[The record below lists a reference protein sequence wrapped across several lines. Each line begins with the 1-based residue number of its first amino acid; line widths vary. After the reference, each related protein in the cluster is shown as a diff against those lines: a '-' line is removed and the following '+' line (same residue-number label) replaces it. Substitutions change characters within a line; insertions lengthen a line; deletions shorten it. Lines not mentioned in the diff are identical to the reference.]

1 MLMWYEQWKPHCL
14 TFMRPITIN
23 PHLAAML
30 RLMQCVKLACLG
42 LLFCTLVGGCANT
55 KNASTQL
62 DAEIDK
68 LTAQDKT
75 SVPQEVQNAVL
86 DNRLDAR
93 TGPRRFDVAVNNM
106 AARTFFNALAADAG
120 VNIVTDPDVA
130 GTVSLQL
137 RQVTL
142 DEVLDVSRDMFGYEY
157 QKQGGIYTVYAR
169 QMRTQVFQINNI
181 DVARRGQT
189 DTQVNIGSTASSA
202 SNNASSNSSAN
213 SSGGESAGKESA
225 SSENNSG
232 ARVQTKHE
240 SHFWADLQNSLDAI
254 VGSEEGR
261 SVIVNPAAGLVVVK
275 ALPKDVNAVRN
286 FLEKSE
292 LSIKRQVILETKI
305 LEVRLNNGF
314 EAGVNW
320 NAISGQLVYGYNV
333 QPGFGINGDGAT
345 VDRWRNWGDVNRSYT
360 DAQGVDTTIGSTY
373 AEKTGGVFAS
383 MLQVND
389 ISKLLSL
396 LKTQGDVQ
404 VLSSPR
410 VSTVNNQK
418 AVIRVGSD
426 EYFVTGITNNTT
438 SSAAATTN
446 SPNIELASFFS
457 GISLDVTPQIADNG
471 DVILHVHPMVS
482 DVQDQQKNLTVGDQK
497 FSLPLA
503 LREVRESD
511 SIVRARSGQVVVLGG
526 LMQETSKKLN
536 GKRPLLGDIPLV
548 NTLFKTKSSS
558 GNKTELVILMRPVV
572 VSENTWQDQL
582 KDESERFKALTEEL
596 RKR

>member
-1 MLMWYEQWKPHCL
+1 MWCEKWKQL
-14 TFMRPITIN
+14 FFSQSLQAIVKTD
-23 PHLAAML
+23 AQAMGTL
-30 RLMQCVKLACLG
+30 NQYIKVGG
-42 LLFCTLVGGCANT
+42 LSLVLSVALGGCANT
-55 KNASTQL
+55 KNANTQL
-62 DAEIDK
+62 DAEIEK
-68 LTAQDKT
+68 LTAQEKAP
-75 SVPQEVQNAVL
+75 VPQEVQNAVL

-93 TGPRRFDVAVNNM
+93 SGPRRFDVAVNNM

-120 VNIVTDPDVA
+120 VNIVTDPDVS

-157 QKQGGIYTVYAR
+157 HKQGGIYTVYAR

-181 DVARRGQT
+181 DVNRRGQT
-189 DTQVNIGSTASSA
+189 DTQVNIGSTASSS
-202 SNNASSNSSAN
+202 SNNSSSSASSNA
-213 SSGGESAGKESA
+213 SGGESAGKESTT
-225 SSENNSG
+225 SENNSG

-240 SHFWADLQNSLDAI
+240 SHFWVDLQNSLEAI
-254 VGSEEGR
+254 VGSEDGR

-333 QPGFGINGDGAT
+333 QPGFGISGDGAT

-360 DAQGVDTTIGSTY
+360 DSQGVDTTIGSTY

-536 GKRPLLGDIPLV
+536 GKRPLLGDIPIL
-548 NTLFKTKSSS
+548 NTLFKTKSSA

-582 KDESERFKALTEEL
+582 KEESERFKALTEEL

>member
-1 MLMWYEQWKPHCL
+1 MWCEQRKQ
-14 TFMRPITIN
+14 
-23 PHLAAML
+23 L
-30 RLMQCVKLACLG
+30 RLNNRWQMMIRRKRFTGKTPPVRLPISWLSLCLCLALAS
-42 LLFCTLVGGCANT
+42 CANT
-55 KNASTQL
+55 KNATSQL
-62 DAEIDK
+62 DAEIEK
-68 LTAQDKT
+68 LTEHERAA
-75 SVPQEVQNAVL
+75 VPQEVQNAVV
-86 DNRLDAR
+86 DNRLDTR

-120 VNIVTDPDVA
+120 VNIVTDPDVS
-130 GTVSLQL
+130 GSVSLQL

-142 DEVLDVSRDMFGYEY
+142 DEVLDVTRDMFGYEY
-157 QKQGGIYTVYAR
+157 HKQGGIYTVYAR

-181 DVARRGQT
+181 DVNRRGQT
-189 DTQVNIGSTASSA
+189 DTQVNIGSTASSP
-202 SNNASSNSSAN
+202 SSNGSSPSNA
-213 SSGGESAGKESA
+213 ESASKDDS

-240 SHFWADLQNSLDAI
+240 SHFWADLQESLEAI

-275 ALPKDVNAVRN
+275 ALPKDVNAVRS

-320 NAISGQLVYGYNV
+320 GAISGQLVYGYNI
-333 QPGFGINGDGAT
+333 QPGFGVSGDGAT

-457 GISLDVTPQIADNG
+457 GISLDVTPQIAENG

-511 SIVRARSGQVVVLGG
+511 SVVRAKSGEVVVLGG

-536 GKRPLLGDIPLV
+536 GKRPLLGDIPLL
-548 NTLFKTKSSS
+548 NTLFKTKSSA
-558 GNKTELVILMRPVV
+558 GNKTELVILMRPIVV
-572 VSENTWQDQL
+572 AENTWQDQL
-582 KDESERFKALTEEL
+582 KEESERFKQLTDEM

>member
-1 MLMWYEQWKPHCL
+1 MWCEKWTQRCVMHWLQASIKSD
-14 TFMRPITIN
+14 T
-23 PHLAAML
+23 AALGNLKCWRAAWLGMVL
-30 RLMQCVKLACLG
+30 CG
-42 LLFCTLVGGCANT
+42 LLSGCANT

-68 LTAQDKT
+68 LTEQDKAP
-75 SVPQEVQNAVL
+75 VPQEVQNAVL

-93 TGPRRFDVAVNNM
+93 SGPRRFDVAVNNM
-106 AARTFFNALAADAG
+106 AARTFFNALAADAS
-120 VNIVTDPDVA
+120 VNIVTDPDVTGA
-130 GTVSLQL
+130 VSLQL

-142 DEVLDVSRDMFGYEY
+142 DEVLDVTRDMFGYEY
-157 QKQGGIYTVYAR
+157 HKQGGIYTVYAR

-181 DVARRGQT
+181 DVTRRGQT
-189 DTQVNIGSTASSA
+189 DTQVNIGSTASNS
-202 SNNASSNSSAN
+202 SSNASTP
-213 SSGGESAGKESA
+213 SSGGESAAKETT

-240 SHFWADLQNSLDAI
+240 SHFWADLQNSLEAI
-254 VGSEEGR
+254 VGSEDGR

-511 SIVRARSGQVVVLGG
+511 SVVRARSGQVVVLGG

-536 GKRPLLGDIPLV
+536 GKRPLLGDIPVL

-582 KDESERFKALTEEL
+582 KEESERFKVLTEEL

>member
-1 MLMWYEQWKPHCL
+1 MWCEQRKPQL
-14 TFMRPITIN
+14 SI
-23 PHLAAML
+23 
-30 RLMQCVKLACLG
+30 VKLQAMINADAAAKGYPSVRLG
-42 LLFCTLVGGCANT
+42 ISWLGVALCVVLGACANT

-68 LTAQDKT
+68 LTQQDKT
-75 SVPQEVQNAVL
+75 PVPQEVQNAVL

-93 TGPRRFDVAVNNM
+93 SAPRRFDVAVNNM

-120 VNIVTDPDVA
+120 VNIVTDPDVS

-137 RQVTL
+137 RQVSL
-142 DEVLDVSRDMFGYEY
+142 DEVLGVTRDMFGYEY
-157 QKQGGIYTVYAR
+157 HKQGGIYTVYAR

-181 DVARRGQT
+181 DVNRRGQT
-189 DTQVNIGSTASSA
+189 DTQVNIGSTASNS
-202 SNNASSNSSAN
+202 SSNASAPT
-213 SSGGESAGKESA
+213 SGGDSAAKETS
-225 SSENNSG
+225 SSESNSG

-254 VGSEEGR
+254 VGTEDGR

-333 QPGFGINGDGAT
+333 QPGFGISGDGAT
-345 VDRWRNWGDVNRSYT
+345 VDRWRNWGEVNRSYT
-360 DAQGVDTTIGSTY
+360 DTQGVDTTIGSTY

-457 GISLDVTPQIADNG
+457 GISLDVTPQIAENG

-511 SIVRARSGQVVVLGG
+511 SVVRAKSGQVVVLGG

-536 GKRPLLGDIPLV
+536 GKRPLLGDIPVL

-582 KDESERFKALTEEL
+582 KEESERFKVLTEEL

>member
-1 MLMWYEQWKPHCL
+1 MWCEKWKQL
-14 TFMRPITIN
+14 FFSQSLQAIVKTD
-23 PHLAAML
+23 AQAMGTL
-30 RLMQCVKLACLG
+30 NQYLKVGG
-42 LLFCTLVGGCANT
+42 LSLVLSVALGGCANT
-55 KNASTQL
+55 KNANTQL
-62 DAEIDK
+62 DAEIEK
-68 LTAQDKT
+68 LTAQEKAP
-75 SVPQEVQNAVL
+75 VPQEVQNAVL

-93 TGPRRFDVAVNNM
+93 SGPRRFDVAVNNM

-120 VNIVTDPDVA
+120 VNIVTDPDVS

-157 QKQGGIYTVYAR
+157 HKQGGIYTVYAR

-181 DVARRGQT
+181 DVNRRGQT
-189 DTQVNIGSTASSA
+189 DTQVNIGSTASSS
-202 SNNASSNSSAN
+202 SNNSSSSASSNA
-213 SSGGESAGKESA
+213 SGGESAGKESTT
-225 SSENNSG
+225 SENNSG

-240 SHFWADLQNSLDAI
+240 SHFWVDLQNSLEAI
-254 VGSEEGR
+254 VGSEDGR

-333 QPGFGINGDGAT
+333 QPGFGISGDGAT

-360 DAQGVDTTIGSTY
+360 DSQGVDTTIGSTY

-536 GKRPLLGDIPLV
+536 GKRPLLGDIPIL
-548 NTLFKTKSSS
+548 NTLFKTKSSA

-582 KDESERFKALTEEL
+582 KEESERFKALTEEL

>member
-1 MLMWYEQWKPHCL
+1 MWCEKWNRLDLIIRRWNLEAEYS
-14 TFMRPITIN
+14 RPKQSRVACR
-23 PHLAAML
+23 LAGIW
-30 RLMQCVKLACLG
+30 LG
-42 LLFCTLVGGCANT
+42 LSLVVALAGCANNKGAT
-55 KNASTQL
+55 TQL
-62 DAEIDK
+62 EAEIAK
-68 LTAQDKT
+68 MTAQEQAPI
-75 SVPQEVQNAVL
+75 PQEVQNAIVGNQL
-86 DNRLDAR
+86 EATNK
-93 TGPRRFDVAVNNM
+93 PRRFDVAVNNM

-120 VNIVTDPDVA
+120 VNIVTDPDVS
-130 GTVSLQL
+130 GTISLQL
-137 RQVTL
+137 RQITL
-142 DEVLDVSRDMFGYEY
+142 DEVMTVARDMFGYEY
-157 QKQGGIYTVYAR
+157 HKQGNIYSVYAR

-181 DVARRGQT
+181 DVSRRGQT
-189 DTQVNIGSTASSA
+189 DTQVNIGSTKNS
-202 SNNASSNSSAN
+202 SSNSTSAASTGETAQKDN
-213 SSGGESAGKESA
+213 S

-232 ARVQTKHE
+232 SRVQTIHE
-240 SHFWADLQNSLDAI
+240 SHFWVDLQNSLEAI
-254 VGSEEGR
+254 VGHEEGR

-286 FLEKSE
+286 FLEQSD

-320 NAISGQLVYGYNV
+320 NAISGQLIYGYNI
-333 QPGFGINGDGAT
+333 QPGFGINGDGAN
-345 VDRWRNWGDVNRSYT
+345 VDRWRTWGEVNRSYT
-360 DAQGVDTTIGSTY
+360 DSQGVDTTIGSTY

-438 SSAAATTN
+438 SSAAATTS

-457 GISLDVTPQIADNG
+457 GISLDVTPQIAENG

-511 SIVRARSGQVVVLGG
+511 SVVRAKSGQVVVLGG

-548 NTLFKTKSSS
+548 NALFKTKSSQ

-572 VSENTWQDQL
+572 VTENTWQDQL
-582 KDESERFKALTEEL
+582 KEESDRFKVLTDEL
-596 RKR
+596 HKR

>member
-1 MLMWYEQWKPHCL
+1 MWCKKWKQLCFMQSPQANFNNKQVAEATPAQRLSVGLVSLLVCL
-14 TFMRPITIN
+14 IFG
-23 PHLAAML
+23 A
-30 RLMQCVKLACLG
+30 
-42 LLFCTLVGGCANT
+42 CANT
-55 KNASTQL
+55 KNATTQL

-68 LTAQDKT
+68 LTEHEKAP
-75 SVPQEVQNAVL
+75 VPQEVQNAVL

-93 TGPRRFDVAVNNM
+93 SGPRRFDVAVNNM

-120 VNIVTDPDVA
+120 VNIVTDPDVT

-157 QKQGGIYTVYAR
+157 HKQGGIYTIYAR

-181 DVARRGQT
+181 DVNRRGQT
-189 DTQVNIGSTASSA
+189 DTQVNIGS
-202 SNNASSNSSAN
+202 NASSSSNN
-213 SSGGESAGKESA
+213 SSGNSAANASGDSAGKESS

-232 ARVQTKHE
+232 ARVQTTHE
-240 SHFWADLQNSLDAI
+240 SHFWSDLQNSLEAI

-320 NAISGQLVYGYNV
+320 NAISGQLVYGYNI
-333 QPGFGINGDGAT
+333 QPGFGVNGDGAT

-360 DAQGVDTTIGSTY
+360 DSQGVDTTIGSTY

-511 SIVRARSGQVVVLGG
+511 SVVRARSGQVVVLGG

-536 GKRPLLGDIPLV
+536 GKRPLLGDIPLL

-582 KDESERFKALTEEL
+582 KEESERFKALTEEL

>member
-1 MLMWYEQWKPHCL
+1 MWCEKRNDRQLKRRL
-14 TFMRPITIN
+14 DIN
-23 PHLAAML
+23 IKKTVLGDVKSWARLILASLSCAYFL
-30 RLMQCVKLACLG
+30 IAV
-42 LLFCTLVGGCANT
+42 GCANN

-62 DAEIDK
+62 DAEINK
-68 LTAQDKT
+68 MTAQEKLP
-75 SVPQEVQNAVL
+75 VPAEVQDAVA
-86 DNRLDAR
+86 DNRLD
-93 TGPRRFDVAVNNM
+93 GKNNPRRFDVAVNNM
-106 AARTFFNALAADAG
+106 AARTFFNALASDAG
-120 VNIVTDPDVA
+120 VNIVTDPDVSGA
-130 GTVSLQL
+130 VSLQL

-142 DEVLDVSRDMFGYEY
+142 DEVMGISRDMFGYEY
-157 QKQGGIYTVYAR
+157 HKQGSIYTVYAR

-181 DVARRGQT
+181 DVIRRGQT
-189 DTQVNIGSTASSA
+189 DTQVNIGS
-202 SNNASSNSSAN
+202 SSNSASGSSSDTATN
-213 SSGGESAGKESA
+213 SSAQKGNNTE
-225 SSENNSG
+225 ENNSG
-232 ARVQTKHE
+232 ARVQTRHE
-240 SHFWADLQNSLDAI
+240 SHFWVDLQNSLEAI
-254 VGSEEGR
+254 VGREEGR

-286 FLEKSE
+286 FLEQSE

-314 EAGVNW
+314 ESGVNW
-320 NAISGQLVYGYNV
+320 NAISGQLIYGYNV

-345 VDRWRNWGDVNRSYT
+345 VDRWRPWGEVNRSYT
-360 DAQGVDTTIGSTY
+360 DVNGVDTTIGSTY

-396 LKTQGDVQ
+396 LQTQGDVQ

-457 GISLDVTPQIADNG
+457 GISLDVTPQIAENG

-511 SIVRARSGQVVVLGG
+511 SVVRAKSGQVVVLGG

-536 GKRPLLGDIPLV
+536 GKRPLLGDIPLL

-558 GNKTELVILMRPVV
+558 GNKTELVILMRPIVIT
-572 VSENTWQDQL
+572 ENTWNDQL
-582 KDESERFKALTEEL
+582 KEGSDRLKVLTDELH
-596 RKR
+596 KR

>member
-1 MLMWYEQWKPHCL
+1 MWCEKWKQL
-14 TFMRPITIN
+14 FFNQSLQAIVKTD
-23 PHLAAML
+23 AQAMGTL
-30 RLMQCVKLACLG
+30 NQYLKVGG
-42 LLFCTLVGGCANT
+42 LSLVLSVALGGCANT
-55 KNASTQL
+55 KNANTQL
-62 DAEIDK
+62 DAEIEK
-68 LTAQDKT
+68 LTAQEKAP
-75 SVPQEVQNAVL
+75 VPQEVQNAVL

-93 TGPRRFDVAVNNM
+93 SGPRRFDVAVNNM

-120 VNIVTDPDVA
+120 VNIVTDPDVS

-157 QKQGGIYTVYAR
+157 HKQGGIYTVYAR

-181 DVARRGQT
+181 DVNRRGQT

-202 SNNASSNSSAN
+202 SNNSSSSASN
-213 SSGGESAGKESA
+213 NASGGESAGNESTT
-225 SSENNSG
+225 SENNSG

-240 SHFWADLQNSLDAI
+240 SHFWVDLQNSLEAI
-254 VGSEEGR
+254 VGSEDGR

-333 QPGFGINGDGAT
+333 QPGFGISGDGAT

-360 DAQGVDTTIGSTY
+360 DSQGVDTTIGSTY

-536 GKRPLLGDIPLV
+536 GKRPLLGDIPIL
-548 NTLFKTKSSS
+548 NTLFKTKSSA

-582 KDESERFKALTEEL
+582 KEESERFKALTEEL

>member
-1 MLMWYEQWKPHCL
+1 MHWLQASIKSD
-14 TFMRPITIN
+14 T
-23 PHLAAML
+23 AALGNLKCWRAAWLGMVL
-30 RLMQCVKLACLG
+30 CG
-42 LLFCTLVGGCANT
+42 LLSGCANT

-68 LTAQDKT
+68 LTEQDKAP
-75 SVPQEVQNAVL
+75 VPQEVQNAVL

-93 TGPRRFDVAVNNM
+93 SGPRRFDVAVNNM
-106 AARTFFNALAADAG
+106 AARTFFNALAADAS
-120 VNIVTDPDVA
+120 VNIVTDPDVTGA
-130 GTVSLQL
+130 VSLQL

-142 DEVLDVSRDMFGYEY
+142 DEVLDVTRDMFGYEY
-157 QKQGGIYTVYAR
+157 HKQGGIYTVYAR

-181 DVARRGQT
+181 DVTRRGQT
-189 DTQVNIGSTASSA
+189 DTQVNIGSTASNS
-202 SNNASSNSSAN
+202 SSNASTP
-213 SSGGESAGKESA
+213 SSGGESAAKETT

-240 SHFWADLQNSLDAI
+240 SHFWADLQNSLEAI
-254 VGSEEGR
+254 VGSEDGR

-511 SIVRARSGQVVVLGG
+511 SVVRARSGQVVVLGG

-536 GKRPLLGDIPLV
+536 GKRPLLGDIPVL

-582 KDESERFKALTEEL
+582 KEESERFKVLTEEL

>member
-1 MLMWYEQWKPHCL
+1 
-14 TFMRPITIN
+14 
-23 PHLAAML
+23 ML
-30 RLMQCVKLACLG
+30 RIKWIYQQFKT
-42 LLFCTLVGGCANT
+42 LLPICHRASVAWPQSGNFWVGTALIMSVVLIIGCANKT
-55 KNASTQL
+55 ASPNRM

-68 LTAQDKT
+68 MGAKP
-75 SVPQEVQNAVL
+75 SAAIPQEVENAMASNQL
-86 DNRLDAR
+86 ELDA
-93 TGPRRFDVAVNNM
+93 PVKIRRFDVAVNNM
-106 AARTFFNALAADAG
+106 AARTFFNALGADAG
-120 VNIVTDPDVA
+120 VNVVTDPDVSGA
-130 GTVSLQL
+130 ISLQL

-142 DEVLDVSRDMFGYEY
+142 DEVMNITRDMYGYEY
-157 QKQGGIYTVYAR
+157 RKQSNIYTVYAR
-169 QMRTQVFQINNI
+169 QMRSQVFQINNI
-181 DVARRGQT
+181 DVLRKGQT
-189 DTQVNIGSTASSA
+189 DTQVNIGSNKSSA
-202 SNNASSNSSAN
+202 SKSAGQSNSSGESEQN
-213 SSGGESAGKESA
+213 NESSG
-225 SSENNSG
+225 ENNSG
-232 ARVQTKHE
+232 SRVQTRHE

-254 VGSEEGR
+254 VGREEGR
-261 SVIVNPAAGLVVVK
+261 SVIVNPGAGLVVVK
-275 ALPKDVNAVRN
+275 GLPKEVNAVRN
-286 FLEKSE
+286 FLEQSE

-320 NAISGQLVYGYNV
+320 NEISGKLIYGYNV
-333 QPGFGINGDGAT
+333 QPGFGINGDAAT
-345 VDRWRNWGDVNRSYT
+345 VDRWRAWGDVNRSYT
-360 DAQGVDTTIGSTY
+360 DTSGVDTNISSTY

-438 SSAAATTN
+438 SSAASTTN

-457 GISLDVTPQIADNG
+457 GISLDVTPQIAENG

-482 DVQDQQKNLTVGDQK
+482 DVKDQQKNLTIGDQK

-511 SIVRARSGQVVVLGG
+511 SVVRAKSGQVVVLGG
-526 LMQETSKKLN
+526 LMQETSKKLD

-548 NTLFKTKSSS
+548 NTLFKTKSSA
-558 GNKTELVILMRPVV
+558 GNKTELVILMRPIVV
-572 VSENTWQDQL
+572 TENTWQDQL
-582 KDESERFKALTEEL
+582 KEDSERFKALTDEL

>member
-1 MLMWYEQWKPHCL
+1 MTAQE
-14 TFMRPITIN
+14 
-23 PHLAAML
+23 
-30 RLMQCVKLACLG
+30 KLA
-42 LLFCTLVGGCANT
+42 
-55 KNASTQL
+55 
-62 DAEIDK
+62 
-68 LTAQDKT
+68 
-75 SVPQEVQNAVL
+75 VPAEVQDAVA
-86 DNRLDAR
+86 DNRLNEKNN
-93 TGPRRFDVAVNNM
+93 PRRFDVAVNNM
-106 AARTFFNALAADAG
+106 AARTFFNALASDAG
-120 VNIVTDPDVA
+120 VNIVTDPDVSGA
-130 GTVSLQL
+130 VSLQL

-142 DEVLDVSRDMFGYEY
+142 DEVMDISRDMFGYEY
-157 QKQGGIYTVYAR
+157 HKQGSIYTVYAR

-181 DVARRGQT
+181 DVIRRGQT
-189 DTQVNIGSTASSA
+189 DTQVNIGSASNSASGSSSDAATGSSA
-202 SNNASSNSSAN
+202 QKENNT
-213 SSGGESAGKESA
+213 E
-225 SSENNSG
+225 ENNSG

-240 SHFWADLQNSLDAI
+240 SHFWADLQNSLEAI
-254 VGSEEGR
+254 VGREEGR

-286 FLEKSE
+286 FLEQSE

-314 EAGVNW
+314 ESGVNW
-320 NAISGQLVYGYNV
+320 NAISGQLIYGYNI

-345 VDRWRNWGDVNRSYT
+345 VDRWRPWGEANRSYT
-360 DAQGVDTTIGSTY
+360 DVNGVDTTIGSTY

-396 LKTQGDVQ
+396 LQTQGDVQ

-457 GISLDVTPQIADNG
+457 GISLDVTPQIAENG

-511 SIVRARSGQVVVLGG
+511 SVVRAKSGQVVVLGG

-536 GKRPLLGDIPLV
+536 GKRPLLGDIPLL

-558 GNKTELVILMRPVV
+558 GNKTELVILMRPIVIT
-572 VSENTWQDQL
+572 ENTWQDQL
-582 KDESERFKALTEEL
+582 KEGSDRLKVLTDELH
-596 RKR
+596 KR

>member
-1 MLMWYEQWKPHCL
+1 MWCEKWNRLHLIIRRWSLVAESSMPNQSRVGFRLPGMWL
-14 TFMRPITIN
+14 SLS
-23 PHLAAML
+23 LAA
-30 RLMQCVKLACLG
+30 A
-42 LLFCTLVGGCANT
+42 LVGCANNKGAT
-55 KNASTQL
+55 TQL
-62 DAEIDK
+62 DAEIAK
-68 LTAQDKT
+68 MAAQDQAPI
-75 SVPQEVQNAVL
+75 PQEVQNAIVGNQL
-86 DNRLDAR
+86 EAS
-93 TGPRRFDVAVNNM
+93 TKPRRFDVAVNNM

-120 VNIVTDPDVA
+120 VNIVTDPEVS
-130 GTVSLQL
+130 GTISLQL
-137 RQVTL
+137 RQITL
-142 DEVLDVSRDMFGYEY
+142 DEVMSVARDMFGYEY
-157 QKQGGIYTVYAR
+157 HKQGNIYSVYAR

-181 DVARRGQT
+181 DVSRRGQT
-189 DTQVNIGSTASSA
+189 DTQVNIGSTKNS
-202 SNNASSNSSAN
+202 SSNSTSAA
-213 SSGGESAGKESA
+213 SSGETAQKDNSN
-225 SSENNSG
+225 SENNSG
-232 ARVQTKHE
+232 SRVQTIHE
-240 SHFWADLQNSLDAI
+240 SHFWADLQNSLEAI
-254 VGSEEGR
+254 VGHEEGR

-286 FLEKSE
+286 FLEQSD

-320 NAISGQLVYGYNV
+320 NAISGQLIYGYNV
-333 QPGFGINGDGAT
+333 QPGFGINGDGAN
-345 VDRWRNWGDVNRSYT
+345 VDRWRSWGEVNRSYT
-360 DAQGVDTTIGSTY
+360 DSQGVDTTIGSTY

-438 SSAAATTN
+438 SSAAATTS

-457 GISLDVTPQIADNG
+457 GISLDVTPQIAENG

-511 SIVRARSGQVVVLGG
+511 SVVRAKSGQVVVLGG

-536 GKRPLLGDIPLV
+536 GKRPLLGDIPLI
-548 NTLFKTKSSS
+548 NTLFKTKSSQ

-572 VSENTWQDQL
+572 VTENTWQDQL
-582 KDESERFKALTEEL
+582 KEESDRFKVLTDEMH
-596 RKR
+596 KR

>member
-1 MLMWYEQWKPHCL
+1 
-14 TFMRPITIN
+14 
-23 PHLAAML
+23 
-30 RLMQCVKLACLG
+30 
-42 LLFCTLVGGCANT
+42 
-55 KNASTQL
+55 
-62 DAEIDK
+62 
-68 LTAQDKT
+68 
-75 SVPQEVQNAVL
+75 
-86 DNRLDAR
+86 
-93 TGPRRFDVAVNNM
+93 
-106 AARTFFNALAADAG
+106 
-120 VNIVTDPDVA
+120 
-130 GTVSLQL
+130 
-137 RQVTL
+137 
-142 DEVLDVSRDMFGYEY
+142 
-157 QKQGGIYTVYAR
+157 IYTVYAR

-181 DVARRGQT
+181 DVIRRGQT
-189 DTQVNIGSTASSA
+189 DTQVNIGS
-202 SNNASSNSSAN
+202 SSNSASGSSSDAATDSSAQKGN
-213 SSGGESAGKESA
+213 NTE
-225 SSENNSG
+225 ENNSG
-232 ARVQTKHE
+232 ARVQTRHE
-240 SHFWADLQNSLDAI
+240 SHFWVDLQNSLEAI
-254 VGSEEGR
+254 VGREEGR

-286 FLEKSE
+286 FLEQSE

-314 EAGVNW
+314 ESGVNW
-320 NAISGQLVYGYNV
+320 NAISGQLIYGYNV

-345 VDRWRNWGDVNRSYT
+345 VDGWRPWGEVNRSYT
-360 DAQGVDTTIGSTY
+360 DVNGVDTTIGNTY

-396 LKTQGDVQ
+396 LQTQGDVQ

-457 GISLDVTPQIADNG
+457 GISLDVTPQIAENG

-511 SIVRARSGQVVVLGG
+511 SVVRAKSGQVVVLGG

-536 GKRPLLGDIPLV
+536 GKRPLLGDIPLL

-558 GNKTELVILMRPVV
+558 GNKTELVILMRPIVIT
-572 VSENTWQDQL
+572 ENTWNDQL
-582 KDESERFKALTEEL
+582 KEGSDRLKVLTDELH
-596 RKR
+596 KR

>member
-1 MLMWYEQWKPHCL
+1 MEAALPYLYAANNNKPMAGSHAQ
-14 TFMRPITIN
+14 IG
-23 PHLAAML
+23 AMCEIGLFGFTVLHPGERL
-30 RLMQCVKLACLG
+30 REY
-42 LLFCTLVGGCANT
+42 

-106 AARTFFNALAADAG
+106 AAHLFNALAADAG

-240 SHFWADLQNSLDAI
+240 SHF
-254 VGSEEGR
+254 
-261 SVIVNPAAGLVVVK
+261 GL
-275 ALPKDVNAVRN
+275 
-286 FLEKSE
+286 
-292 LSIKRQVILETKI
+292 ICKI
-305 LEVRLNNGF
+305 RWMPL
-314 EAGVNW
+314 W
-320 NAISGQLVYGYNV
+320 V
-333 QPGFGINGDGAT
+333 QKKGA
-345 VDRWRNWGDVNRSYT
+345 
-360 DAQGVDTTIGSTY
+360 
-373 AEKTGGVFAS
+373 
-383 MLQVND
+383 
-389 ISKLLSL
+389 
-396 LKTQGDVQ
+396 
-404 VLSSPR
+404 
-410 VSTVNNQK
+410 
-418 AVIRVGSD
+418 
-426 EYFVTGITNNTT
+426 
-438 SSAAATTN
+438 
-446 SPNIELASFFS
+446 
-457 GISLDVTPQIADNG
+457 
-471 DVILHVHPMVS
+471 
-482 DVQDQQKNLTVGDQK
+482 
-497 FSLPLA
+497 PL
-503 LREVRESD
+503 
-511 SIVRARSGQVVVLGG
+511 
-526 LMQETSKKLN
+526 
-536 GKRPLLGDIPLV
+536 
-548 NTLFKTKSSS
+548 
-558 GNKTELVILMRPVV
+558 
-572 VSENTWQDQL
+572 
-582 KDESERFKALTEEL
+582 
-596 RKR
+596 